1 MRRNP
6 GTLIVV
12 LVVAVALLSVAALT
26 SQPPGPEVRA
36 EVAHAL
42 EAVLPVLDEQ
52 SVTKWTAE
60 GRRPEGAADDPVA
73 DAVAGLVPGGQITA
87 IEVGRGTVTFIAA
100 PRLFG
105 MLDSPLTRWVWT
117 WHADPASPGP
127 DDISENW
134 TFETRRPGSSPS
146 APSPSSGQGE
156 TGVPTVS
163 SAAASSATLAS
174 GDASCEYA

>member
-1 MRRNP
+1 MHRNP

-26 SQPPGPEVRA
+26 SQPPAPEVRA

-52 SVTKWTAE
+52 SVTEWTTD
-60 GRRPEGAADDPVA
+60 GGRPEGAADDPVA
-73 DAVAGLVPGGQITA
+73 DAVAGLVPGGRDTA
-87 IEVGRGTVTFIAA
+87 IEVGQGTVTFVAA

-105 MLDSPLTRWVWT
+105 ALDSPLTRWVWT
-117 WHADPASPGP
+117 WHADPVSPGP
-127 DDISENW
+127 DDISESW

-146 APSPSSGQGE
+146 PSSGQGAI
-156 TGVPTVS
+156 GVPTVS